1 LYSEAIVLCR
11 TAYCFLIDTDNVFR
25 FAGSD
30 TTAISLRATL
40 YYLIKTPTSYKRLQ
54 AEIDEADRA
63 GKLSNFV
70 TYSESLELEYLY
82 VSQPISLD

>member
-1 LYSEAIVLCR
+1 MYSEAIVLCL
-11 TAYCFLIDTDNVFR
+11 TAYCFLVDTNTVNR

-63 GKLSNFV
+63 GKLSKFV

-82 VSQPISLD
+82 ASQPTPLD

>member
-1 LYSEAIVLCR
+1 LCSEAIVLCL
-11 TAYCFLIDTDNVFR
+11 TAYYFSIDTNSVNR

-63 GKLSNFV
+63 GKLSKFV

-82 VSQPISLD
+82 VPCPISID